1 MDSVTGESVGDLATL
16 LPSFQRL
23 LRAANKSPKTCA
35 TYAEAGNQ
43 LLAFLIE
50 SSMPTPRARSAGSTS
65 GRSLSG
71 RSRQKAP
78 ATANNRY
85 TLQSVAYDSA
95 GRKSQSKGVTIT
107 LNN

>member
-50 SSMPTPRARSAGSTS
+50 SSMPTAASKI
-65 GRSLSG
+65 GREHVGAFIERLVET
-71 RSRQKAP
+71 KAP